1 MKLRRSHQW
10 RRSSIRSSRGEVYDR
25 KLTFREGLTSWQIV
39 QMLNNATELSGEALT
54 SIPEEGSLL
63 PETYHYMKTDT
74 RQNVI
79 EQMQAAMKKAQDDL
93 WPTRVPDLPVV
104 NMSEVMVLASIVE
117 KETGVPDER
126 RKVAGVFIN
135 RLKRG
140 MPLQSDPTAIYA
152 LTKGEIKDDGMGP
165 LGRRLLRKDLE
176 IDSPYNTYKY
186 PGLPPG
192 PICNPGRESIAAVL
206 NPETHNYV
214 YFVADGTGR
223 PCVCRNTGR
232 ARIECRQVAQ
242 DQGAGPVGP
251 PILCG
256 ASEIASGAGCRVFGN
271 SGLAGDGGFDQR
283 NDFVIDRVLEF
294 LGIRSGTV
302 ALLAD
307 IGNRLGDQREGFR
320 ICALIQKRC
329 HVMLVT
335 AGHRNGQHHTI
346 AGIRADTGFLQQ
358 EIERGPLFGNDGGGQ
373 RHAVI
378 IPCTGGMQLAQ
389 NA

>member
-1 MKLRRSHQW
+1 MRKLISAVTFLLTLAIIAGAGAGLWGLNEFRKPGPLAETRYVIVEKGTGMSGIAARLESEGAIASGMVFKIAARVKNQHTQLKAGEYEIAPQ
-10 RRSSIRSSRGEVYDR
+10 SSMAAILDKIVKGEVYDR

-214 YFVADGTGR
+214 YFVADGTGGH
-223 PCVCRNTGR
+223 VFAETLAEHESN
-232 ARIECRQVAQ
+232 VAKW
-242 DQGAGPVGP
+242 
-251 PILCG
+251 
-256 ASEIASGAGCRVFGN
+256 R
-271 SGLAGDGGFDQR
+271 
-283 NDFVIDRVLEF
+283 
-294 LGIRSGTV
+294 
-302 ALLAD
+302 
-307 IGNRLGDQREGFR
+307 
-320 ICALIQKRC
+320 K
-329 HVMLVT
+329 
-335 AGHRNGQHHTI
+335 
-346 AGIRADTGFLQQ
+346 IRAQ
-358 EIERGPLFGNDGGGQ
+358 GQ
-373 RHAVI
+373 
-378 IPCTGGMQLAQ
+378 
-389 NA
+389 

>member
-1 MKLRRSHQW
+1 MRKLISAVTFLLTLAIIAGAGAGLWGLNEFRKPGPLAETRYVIVEKGTGMNGIAARLESEGAIASGMVFKIAARVKNQHTQLKAGEYEIAPQ
-10 RRSSIRSSRGEVYDR
+10 SSMAAILDKIVKGEVYDR
-25 KLTFREGLTSWQIV
+25 KMTFREGLTSWQIM

-214 YFVADGTGR
+214 YFVADGTGGH
-223 PCVCRNTGR
+223 VFAETLAEHESN
-232 ARIECRQVAQ
+232 VAKW
-242 DQGAGPVGP
+242 
-251 PILCG
+251 
-256 ASEIASGAGCRVFGN
+256 R
-271 SGLAGDGGFDQR
+271 
-283 NDFVIDRVLEF
+283 
-294 LGIRSGTV
+294 
-302 ALLAD
+302 
-307 IGNRLGDQREGFR
+307 
-320 ICALIQKRC
+320 K
-329 HVMLVT
+329 
-335 AGHRNGQHHTI
+335 
-346 AGIRADTGFLQQ
+346 IRAQ
-358 EIERGPLFGNDGGGQ
+358 GQ
-373 RHAVI
+373 
-378 IPCTGGMQLAQ
+378 
-389 NA
+389 

>member
-1 MKLRRSHQW
+1 MRKLISAFTFLLTLAIIAGVGGALWGLNEFRKPGPLSEVRYVIVEKGTGMNGIAAHLESEGAIASGLVFKIAARVKNQHTQLKAGEYEIAPQ
-10 RRSSIRSSRGEVYDR
+10 SSMAVILDKMVKGEVYDR

-39 QMLNNATELSGEALT
+39 QMLNNATELSGDPLT

-79 EQMQAAMKKAQDDL
+79 AQMQAALKKAQDDL

-135 RLKRG
+135 RLKKG
-140 MPLQSDPTAIYA
+140 MPMQSDPTAIYA

-206 NPETHNYV
+206 NPEPHNYI
-214 YFVADGTGR
+214 YFVADGTGGH
-223 PCVCRNTGR
+223 VFAETLAEHESN
-232 ARIECRQVAQ
+232 VAKW
-242 DQGAGPVGP
+242 
-251 PILCG
+251 
-256 ASEIASGAGCRVFGN
+256 R
-271 SGLAGDGGFDQR
+271 
-283 NDFVIDRVLEF
+283 
-294 LGIRSGTV
+294 
-302 ALLAD
+302 
-307 IGNRLGDQREGFR
+307 
-320 ICALIQKRC
+320 K
-329 HVMLVT
+329 
-335 AGHRNGQHHTI
+335 
-346 AGIRADTGFLQQ
+346 IRAQ
-358 EIERGPLFGNDGGGQ
+358 GQ
-373 RHAVI
+373 
-378 IPCTGGMQLAQ
+378 
-389 NA
+389 

>member
-1 MKLRRSHQW
+1 MRKLISAITFLLTLAIIAGAGAGLWGLNEFRKPGPLAETRYVIVEKGTGMNGIAARLESEGAIASGMVFKIAARVKNQHTQLKAGEYEIAPQ
-10 RRSSIRSSRGEVYDR
+10 SSMAAILDKIVKGEVYDR

-214 YFVADGTGR
+214 YFVADGTGGH
-223 PCVCRNTGR
+223 VFAETLAEHESN
-232 ARIECRQVAQ
+232 VAKW
-242 DQGAGPVGP
+242 
-251 PILCG
+251 
-256 ASEIASGAGCRVFGN
+256 R
-271 SGLAGDGGFDQR
+271 
-283 NDFVIDRVLEF
+283 
-294 LGIRSGTV
+294 
-302 ALLAD
+302 
-307 IGNRLGDQREGFR
+307 
-320 ICALIQKRC
+320 K
-329 HVMLVT
+329 
-335 AGHRNGQHHTI
+335 
-346 AGIRADTGFLQQ
+346 IRAQ
-358 EIERGPLFGNDGGGQ
+358 GQ
-373 RHAVI
+373 
-378 IPCTGGMQLAQ
+378 
-389 NA
+389 

>member
-1 MKLRRSHQW
+1 MRKLISAFTFLLTLAMIAGVGGALWALNEFRKPGPLAETRYVIVEKGTGMSGIAARLEAEGAIANGLVFKIAARVKNQHTQLKAGEYEVAPQ
-10 RRSSIRSSRGEVYDR
+10 SSMATILDKMVKGEVYDR

-39 QMLNNATELSGEALT
+39 QMLNNATELSGDPLT
-54 SIPEEGSLL
+54 SVPEEGSLL

-93 WPTRVPDLPVV
+93 WSTRVPDLPVV

-192 PICNPGRESIAAVL
+192 PICNPGRESMAAVL
-206 NPETHNYV
+206 NPETHSYI
-214 YFVADGTGR
+214 YFVADGTGGH
-223 PCVCRNTGR
+223 VFAETLAEHESN
-232 ARIECRQVAQ
+232 VAKW
-242 DQGAGPVGP
+242 
-251 PILCG
+251 
-256 ASEIASGAGCRVFGN
+256 R
-271 SGLAGDGGFDQR
+271 
-283 NDFVIDRVLEF
+283 
-294 LGIRSGTV
+294 
-302 ALLAD
+302 
-307 IGNRLGDQREGFR
+307 
-320 ICALIQKRC
+320 K
-329 HVMLVT
+329 
-335 AGHRNGQHHTI
+335 
-346 AGIRADTGFLQQ
+346 IRAQ
-358 EIERGPLFGNDGGGQ
+358 GQ
-373 RHAVI
+373 
-378 IPCTGGMQLAQ
+378 
-389 NA
+389 